1 MARRYQPKAEA
12 ADENVFWTTMSDM
25 FLGLM
30 MVFMTLFIFAMTG
43 FTQVKVQS
51 QKMQSEVAKEL
62 SEKLKEQNIKAEVDT
77 LTGQVKISDLDL
89 FEVGSYELSEN
100 GKQYL
105 NKFIPIYISTIFS
118 NPKLSEKIINI
129 TIQGHT
135 DSQTFR
141 SATTPEQQYIKNMQL
156 SLNRANAV
164 EEHMFKTNY
173 NRVYNN
179 QLLKKLIVEGKGSTE
194 PVLVN
199 GKEDYAKSR
208 RVELKL
214 TVKEIEGIQ
223 DFFLNKN
230 QENGG

>member
-1 MARRYQPKAEA
+1 MAKRFQPKTEA

-30 MVFMTLFIFAMTG
+30 MVFMTLFIFSMTG

-51 QKMQSEVAKEL
+51 QKMQSEVAKGL
-62 SEKLKEQNIKAEVDT
+62 SEKLKEQNVSAEVDT

-89 FEVGSYELSEN
+89 FDVGSYQLSEN

-105 NKFIPIYISTIFS
+105 DKFIPIYIDTIFS
-118 NPKLSEKIINI
+118 NPKLSEKIITI
-129 TIQGHT
+129 SIQGHT
-135 DSQTFR
+135 DSQTFKN
-141 SATTPEQQYIKNMQL
+141 ATTPEQQYIKNMQL

-173 NRVYNN
+173 NREYNK
-179 QLLKKLIVEGKGSTE
+179 QLLNKLIVEGKGSTE
-194 PVLVN
+194 PILVN
-199 GKEDYAKSR
+199 GKEDFAKSR

-214 TVKEIEGIQ
+214 TVKELDGIQ
-223 DFFLNKN
+223 DLFLKK
-230 QENGG
+230 